1 MQLRKF
7 YLLILAFIASSVSFS
22 QTKNK
27 EIAYVIFDNQSDT
40 ENLIEDGTG
49 NLQSVKTFR
58 KSLKREKIIFQIG
71 NEKFL
76 FSTRKNIDT
85 VNSIANIDLRKIEY
99 LKQKYQRGNDFK
111 HHVFEKVFIL
121 EKISDKTFLKYDV
134 YWCCEWSIE

>member
-49 NLQSVKTFR
+49 NLQSVKTFC

-76 FSTRKNIDT
+76 FSNI
-85 VNSIANIDLRKIEY
+85 Y
-99 LKQKYQRGNDFK
+99 M
-111 HHVFEKVFIL
+111 
-121 EKISDKTFLKYDV
+121 
-134 YWCCEWSIE
+134 